1 MVHAPARWLLSSL
14 ALTAALTAA
23 VRGPTPLA
31 ALTAAASLGAL
42 ALLWSRGAPGRRRLR
57 AAALLGAVFPVASL
71 VAGVARGDAA
81 ATLASAAGLAAL
93 HFSFL
98 AARDEQRRSVI
109 DGVLRASGQLSA
121 S

>member
-14 ALTAALTAA
+14 AVAGALSAA
-23 VRGPTPLA
+23 VKGSAPLA
-31 ALTAAASLGAL
+31 TLTAAASLAAL
-42 ALLWSRGAPGRRRLR
+42 ALLWSRGPPGRRRLR
-57 AAALLGAVFPVASL
+57 AAALLAAVYPVASL
-71 VAGVARGDAA
+71 IAGVARGDVL
-81 ATLASAAGLAAL
+81 ATVASAGGLAAL

-109 DGVLRASGQLSA
+109 DGVLRASQQLSP